1 MPLETLSLTIKPV
14 ELERDGARMIAYAR
28 DLFAISFGA
37 TRFADQFGE
46 DGSAYIPWVA
56 EKQALAPE
64 NAGLALLDGEPAG
77 MVLVGP
83 WLDDPAVGYVHHYY
97 LEPHARGR
105 GLGSELDAYAV
116 WALRR
121 QGHRT
126 ARLSVAQTNT
136 RAIRAY
142 CKQGWSHA
150 GPRVDQPGI
159 LYMHRTLD
167 GRPVVPSPPAWQRHQ
182 QSDQRIL
189 I

>member
-1 MPLETLSLTIKPV
+1 MHAETLALTIRPV
-14 ELERDGARMIAYAR
+14 ELERDGARLIAYAR
-28 DLFAISFGA
+28 DLFAISFGG

-46 DGSAYIPWVA
+46 DGAAYIPWVA
-56 EKQALAPE
+56 EKQARARD

-83 WLDDPAVGYVHHYY
+83 WSDDPTVGYVHHYY
-97 LEPHARGR
+97 LEPRARGR
-105 GLGSELDAYAV
+105 GLGSKLDAYAV

-126 ARLSVAQTNT
+126 ACLSVAETNA

-150 GPRVDQPGI
+150 GPRLDQPGI
-159 LYMHRTLD
+159 LYMHRSLTPATS
-167 GRPVVPSPPAWQRHQ
+167 GRELLSSQA
-182 QSDQRIL
+182 D
-189 I
+189 